1 MNRLHILIVHTK
13 SAYGQ
18 SLDEETTL
26 TGAVPGIANGKW
38 KTSPRNVVRYITIAR
53 SLILRSQIANME
65 SFYSFDTNSIISKF
79 KWTQLIINRQK
90 RPSLN
95 DVMQKKVRT

>member
-1 MNRLHILIVHTK
+1 MNRLHILIVRTK

-38 KTSPRNVVRYITIAR
+38 KTSPRNVVRYITR
-53 SLILRSQIANME
+53 SLADFTIADCQHGVVLLVRYK
-65 SFYSFDTNSIISKF
+65 FYNF
-79 KWTQLIINRQK
+79 
-90 RPSLN
+90 
-95 DVMQKKVRT
+95 